1 MKNKNH
7 KTKILY
13 LITKGNWGGAQRYVY
28 DLASSLPQDEFE
40 PVVAFGE
47 GEILPKKL
55 SETEV
60 RNVRVRALRRAPGC
74 FDLVAFLA
82 LFRLIRKES
91 LDVIHLN
98 SSKAAALGAVAARLA
113 GVPNIIFTA
122 HGWSFKEHR
131 SSLARMMIHAATWLT
146 ILFCHKT
153 IVVSKEDEMLGKR
166 MWFVS
171 GKITYIPIALRPIP
185 MRFLPR
191 ETAETILFV
200 HEPHVDLHVIHSIRL
215 VTIAELTKNKGVQYG
230 IDMMKEL
237 EKRFPGTYTYT
248 IFGEGEDLPYLQR
261 HAQGLL
267 NSQKQPIVLF
277 RSIATNVPPD
287 LSTEASRYLKA
298 FDIFV
303 LPSIKEGMP
312 YVLLE
317 AAAAELPIVATN
329 VVEEEASDLP
339 TIRFVSPKDGQA
351 LALAIQNLRKSASA
365 KTEGVARSFPAML
378 AQTITLYRA

>member
-1 MKNKNH
+1 
-7 KTKILY
+7 
-13 LITKGNWGGAQRYVY
+13 
-28 DLASSLPQDEFE
+28 
-40 PVVAFGE
+40 
-47 GEILPKKL
+47 
-55 SETEV
+55 
-60 RNVRVRALRRAPGC
+60 
-74 FDLVAFLA
+74 
-82 LFRLIRKES
+82 
-91 LDVIHLN
+91 
-98 SSKAAALGAVAARLA
+98 
-113 GVPNIIFTA
+113 
-122 HGWSFKEHR
+122 
-131 SSLARMMIHAATWLT
+131 
-146 ILFCHKT
+146 
-153 IVVSKEDEMLGKR
+153 
-166 MWFVS
+166 
-171 GKITYIPIALRPIP
+171 
-185 MRFLPR
+185 
-191 ETAETILFV
+191 
-200 HEPHVDLHVIHSIRL
+200 
-215 VTIAELTKNKGVQYG
+215 
-230 IDMMKEL
+230 MMKEL

-248 IFGEGEDLPYLQR
+248 IFGEGEDLPYLQQ